1 MMTMIMMI
9 LMMIMMIM
17 MIQVTD
23 VNDRR
28 LMRSLLLR
36 VYNDQVA
43 NTPGCSLSECGK
55 IYYFVTPSCVDF
67 LCLDKFLLCVAL

>member
-1 MMTMIMMI
+1 MIMMI
-9 LMMIMMIM
+9 MMMIMITMM

-43 NTPGCSLSECGK
+43 NTPGCSLSECGNV
-55 IYYFVTPSCVDF
+55 IFYV
-67 LCLDKFLLCVAL
+67 LI